1 MGFTPRRAFIK
12 SGAVLVAS
20 VTGLIGAAR
29 GGLGDTGTSAAA
41 ELGPSSQGAAKS
53 QLTRLYGSN
62 WHFAS
67 EARSL
72 GELPAPGTR
81 GAVYG
86 ELLDAPDG
94 TKVGEFYSA
103 SFWVGSPFG
112 ESHLSA
118 Q

>member
-12 SGAVLVAS
+12 RGAVLAAS
-20 VTGLIGAAR
+20 VTGLIAAR
-29 GGLGDTGTSAAA
+29 GGLGAMETTAAA
-41 ELGPSSQGAAKS
+41 EAGPSGQSASKS
-53 QLTRLYGSN
+53 QLNKLFGSN

-67 EARSL
+67 ETRSL

-86 ELLDAPDG
+86 ELLDAPEG

-103 SFWVGSPFG
+103 SFWVG
-112 ESHLSA
+112 
-118 Q
+118 